1 MLLSQK
7 IKPSISISPSLARD
21 MAGHDGDVAVMAV
34 AEDEARRRRRQ
45 AERVALPA
53 GMVLVQLLTVGTM
66 LLSTRFVNPAF
77 IHWYS
82 YR

>member
-1 MLLSQK
+1 
-7 IKPSISISPSLARD
+7 
-21 MAGHDGDVAVMAV
+21 MADGDVAPAV
-34 AEDEARRRRRQ
+34 AAMVAAEARRRRRDK

-66 LLSTRFVNPAF
+66 LLSTRIVNPAF